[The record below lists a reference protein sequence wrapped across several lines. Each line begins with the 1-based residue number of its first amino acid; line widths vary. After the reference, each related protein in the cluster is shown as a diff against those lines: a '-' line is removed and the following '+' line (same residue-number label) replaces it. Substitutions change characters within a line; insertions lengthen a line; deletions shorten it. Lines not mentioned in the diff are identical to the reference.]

1 MAEPKGQLIKGDE
14 LGKPEKQLPEE
25 VNAMSGPY
33 YFQVTTQI
41 IYGKHSASRIGGIA
55 GSLGVKKAQIVTD
68 EGVAKSGVLDRILTS
83 LKDKDISMVVFD
95 EVEPNPA
102 IQSVDRAAEQFKKEG
117 CDGVIALGGG
127 SPLDAGK
134 SVGVLATNP
143 GSASDYLGM
152 DKVKNP
158 SAPVIG
164 VPTTAGTAAE
174 ITDVAVLS
182 DHEKKMKMGLRSAYV
197 APRVALLDPL
207 LTISLPPGPTRDSG
221 FDALTHAIEA
231 YIGVN
236 AWYATDAVALKSIEL
251 VGRYLRTAVHNGKDI
266 QARDGMLT
274 ASLLAGLAFHNT
286 RLCLVHAI
294 TGPLG
299 GAYNLPHGASNAIVL
314 PHAMRFMLP
323 GAVSEYVDIAIAL
336 GEPVE
341 DLSERAAA
349 EKAIEAVEQLSRDV
363 GLPEGLSVYGV
374 KEEDLPA
381 LSETIEGR
389 YTIRLAPRVAQ
400 AADILEIC
408 RAAL

>member
-1 MAEPKGQLIKGDE
+1 
-14 LGKPEKQLPEE
+14 
-25 VNAMSGPY
+25 
-33 YFQVTTQI
+33 
-41 IYGKHSASRIGGIA
+41 
-55 GSLGVKKAQIVTD
+55 
-68 EGVAKSGVLDRILTS
+68 
-83 LKDKDISMVVFD
+83 
-95 EVEPNPA
+95 
-102 IQSVDRAAEQFKKEG
+102 
-117 CDGVIALGGG
+117 
-127 SPLDAGK
+127 
-134 SVGVLATNP
+134 VGVLATNP
-143 GSASDYLGM
+143 GTVSDYLGM

-158 SAPVIG
+158 SVPVIG

-182 DHEKKMKMGLRSAYV
+182 DHEKKIKMGLRSAYV

-221 FDALTHAIEA
+221 LDALTHAIEA

-236 AWYATDAVALKSIEL
+236 AWHATDAVALKSIEL

-266 QARDGMLT
+266 EAREGMLT

-323 GAVSEYVDIAIAL
+323 GAVAKYVDIAIAL

-349 EKAIEAVEQLSRDV
+349 EKAIEAVEQLSWDV
-363 GLPEGLSVYGV
+363 GVPEGLSVYGV

-381 LSETIEGR
+381 LSETIEGLF
-389 YTIRLAPRVAQ
+389 TIPLAPRVAQ